1 MPEETEEVVGT
12 DLAEEGKEVEVL
24 EAAFLAGHAEGVPR
38 GLVVAAAK
46 DLVGRAA
53 VATAVVAWAQERAM
67 AAVATAVATAV
78 GRAAAAR
85 VAEAM
90 AAAAGAVA
98 MVEAVAEAMAAEARV
113 VGDWEVEERAEAA
126 MAEVA

>member
-1 MPEETEEVVGT
+1 MVGT

-38 GLVVAAAK
+38 GLVVAAAM

-126 MAEVA
+126 LAEAA